1 MMHLRNADGDEGF
14 TLVELLVVVVLV
26 GVLGAIVGSTTIQTL
41 QSTRRTQV
49 KSETDASLRT
59 SLEQMTREL
68 RVADP
73 LRPAPTATSVSLDVA
88 RSGGCH
94 RKTYSLSGGQLTE
107 TVQSFPAMSS
117 SSSGGCAGTPSGS
130 SDRTVLRALTP
141 ASAFRYYGETGS
153 LLTGVVDPDDVATVR
168 VELVATVPEGRPDA
182 RLSTS
187 VELRNAT

>member
-1 MMHLRNADGDEGF
+1 MMRLRTADEDQGF
-14 TLVELLVVVVLV
+14 TLVELVVVIMLV
-26 GVLGAIVGSTTIQTL
+26 GVLGAIVATTTIQTL

-59 SLEQMTREL
+59 SLEQLTREL

-73 LRPAPTATSVSLDVA
+73 LRPAPTASSVSLDVA
-88 RSGGCH
+88 RSGGCQ
-94 RKTYSLSGGQLTE
+94 RKTFSLSGGQLTE
-107 TVQSFPAMSS
+107 TVQGFPAMSS
-117 SSSGGCAGTPSGS
+117 SLTPGCVGSAGGISS
-130 SDRTVLRALTP
+130 RTVVRSLTA

-153 LLTGVVDPDDVATVR
+153 LLTGAIDPDDVASVR
-168 VELVATVPEGRPDA
+168 VELVASMPEGRPDA